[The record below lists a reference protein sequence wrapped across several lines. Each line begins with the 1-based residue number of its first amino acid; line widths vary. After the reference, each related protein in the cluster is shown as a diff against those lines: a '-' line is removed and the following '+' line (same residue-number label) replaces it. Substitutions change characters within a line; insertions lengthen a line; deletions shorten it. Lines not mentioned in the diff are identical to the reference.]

1 MSSIF
6 IYKEKKSFTRC
17 ILSNVNT
24 FGCLGLAFY
33 FNYKFIDGNN
43 FFDVII
49 FVIFLVIFSSKLTI
63 EDKKHY
69 HDVNDETIKKIE
81 NILKND

>member
-6 IYKEKKSFTRC
+6 IYKEKKSFIRVV
-17 ILSNVNT
+17 LSNINT

-33 FNYKFIDGNN
+33 FNYKFINGND

-49 FVIFLVIFSSKLTI
+49 FVIFSVIFSSKLTI
-63 EDKKHY
+63 EYKKHY
-69 HDVNDETIKKIE
+69 HDVNDEKIKKIE